1 MEKKNYSALF
11 ENLQNR
17 SNPEKLQ
24 EITTKFFSDNP
35 DVKYNDVLKYIT
47 LAMNG
52 VSPEYTNKSRE
63 AGEKVKLHLQD
74 ILLDVEYQYQ
84 GSVMTNTHIKGYSDI
99 DLLVISDKF
108 YTLDERNIIE
118 NLEVNKFSLSQEK
131 IQKLQQELLG
141 KKYHSATNDLKN
153 NRLLSEQKL
162 SSVYEICDIT
172 HPKAIKI
179 TNKSMGRDVDIVI
192 ANWYDDAQSVINN
205 RQIEYRGIQI
215 YNKRSNTIE
224 NRDFPFLSI
233 QRINKRSSETKGRL
247 KKMIRFL
254 KNLKADSDEKIELSS
269 FDINAICYNIE
280 KNKYLHSN
288 KYQLVPILYEQLNEL
303 VSNSAKINSLKSVDG
318 HEYIFSRN
326 NIDKKESLKILLQEV
341 KAIFFNLCQ
350 TKYL

>member
-24 EITTKFFSDNP
+24 EITTKFFLDNP

-224 NRDFPFLSI
+224 NRDFPL
-233 QRINKRSSETKGRL
+233 L
-247 KKMIRFL
+247 
-254 KNLKADSDEKIELSS
+254 
-269 FDINAICYNIE
+269 
-280 KNKYLHSN
+280 
-288 KYQLVPILYEQLNEL
+288 LV
-303 VSNSAKINSLKSVDG
+303 
-318 HEYIFSRN
+318 R
-326 NIDKKESLKILLQEV
+326 
-341 KAIFFNLCQ
+341 
-350 TKYL
+350 

>member
-84 GSVMTNTHIKGYSDI
+84 GSVMTNTHIKGHSDI
-99 DLLVISDKF
+99 DLLVIS
-108 YTLDERNIIE
+108 
-118 NLEVNKFSLSQEK
+118 NKFHTIDKQKITEFLNSNKSLSQEQ
-131 IQKLQQELLG
+131 IQKLQKELLG
-141 KKYHSATNDLKN
+141 KKYFSGTNDLKQ

-162 SSVYEICDIT
+162 SFVYDICDIT

-179 TNKSMGRDVDIVI
+179 INKSIKRNVDIVI

-205 RQIEYRGIQI
+205 KQIEYRGIQI

-254 KNLKADSDEKIELSS
+254 KNLKADSDRKIELSS

-280 KNKYLHSN
+280 IDKYLHLN
-288 KYQLVPILYEQLNEL
+288 KYQLVAILYEQLNEL
-303 VSNSAKINSLKSVDG
+303 VSNSNKINSLKSVDG

>member
-1 MEKKNYSALF
+1 
-11 ENLQNR
+11 
-17 SNPEKLQ
+17 
-24 EITTKFFSDNP
+24 
-35 DVKYNDVLKYIT
+35 
-47 LAMNG
+47 
-52 VSPEYTNKSRE
+52 
-63 AGEKVKLHLQD
+63 
-74 ILLDVEYQYQ
+74 
-84 GSVMTNTHIKGYSDI
+84 MTNTHIKGYSDI
-99 DLLVISDKF
+99 DLLVIS
-108 YTLDERNIIE
+108 
-118 NLEVNKFSLSQEK
+118 NKFHTIDKQKITEFLNSNKSLSQEQ

-205 RQIEYRGIQI
+205 KQIEYRGIQI

-280 KNKYLHSN
+280 IDKYLHLN
-288 KYQLVPILYEQLNEL
+288 KYQLVAILYEQLNEL

-318 HEYIFSRN
+318 HECIFGGN
-326 NIDKKESLKILLQEV
+326 NLYKKESLKMLLQEV
-341 KAIFFNLCQ
+341 KIIYSNLQ
-350 TKYL
+350 SYL

>member
-11 ENLQNR
+11 ENLQHR
-17 SNPEKLQ
+17 SNPERLQ
-24 EITTKFFSDNP
+24 GIVTKFFSDNP
-35 DVKYNDVLKYIT
+35 EIKDNDILKYIT

-52 VSPEYTNKSRE
+52 VGTQYTDKSRE

-84 GSVMTNTHIKGYSDI
+84 GSVMTNTHIKGHSDI
-99 DLLVISDKF
+99 DLLVIS
-108 YTLDERNIIE
+108 
-118 NLEVNKFSLSQEK
+118 NKFHTIDKQKITEFLNSNKSLSQEQ
-131 IQKLQQELLG
+131 IQKLQKELLG
-141 KKYHSATNDLKN
+141 KKYFSGTNDLKQ

-162 SSVYEICDIT
+162 SFVYDICDIT

-179 TNKSMGRDVDIVI
+179 INKSIKRNVDIVI

-205 RQIEYRGIQI
+205 KQIEYRGMQI

-254 KNLKADSDEKIELSS
+254 KNLKADSDRQIELSS

-280 KNKYLHSN
+280 IDKYLHLN
-288 KYQLVPILYEQLNEL
+288 KYQLVAILYEQLNEL
-303 VSNSAKINSLKSVDG
+303 VSNSNKINSLKSVDG